1 MGSVYPT
8 RPLGST
14 YVLVSH
20 AAEEALLQGALKGAR
35 RAREGVLILLPEG
48 YFLFPGE
55 KGRPVYGK
63 PPGLE
68 RALRYRGLLPD
79 HGLRLVVVRG
89 HETSRFAGE

>member
-1 MGSVYPT
+1 
-8 RPLGST
+8 
-14 YVLVSH
+14 VSQ
-20 AAEEALLQGALKGAR
+20 AAEEAFLQGAR

-68 RALRYRGLLPD
+68 RALRYRGLLLD
-79 HGLRLVVVRG
+79 HGLRLVVRG
-89 HETSRFAGE
+89 HETPRFAGE

>member
-1 MGSVYPT
+1 
-8 RPLGST
+8 
-14 YVLVSH
+14 VSQ
-20 AAEEALLQGALKGAR
+20 AAEEAFLQGTLKGAR
-35 RAREGVLILLPEG
+35 RAREGVLIPLPEG

-63 PPGLE
+63 PSGLE
-68 RALRYRGLLPD
+68 RALRYRGLLLG

>member
-8 RPLGST
+8 RPLGEHLRPREPSRRGS
-14 YVLVSH
+14 LP
-20 AAEEALLQGALKGAR
+20 ARGPQGAR

-48 YFLFPGE
+48 YFLGE

-68 RALRYRGLLPD
+68 RALRYRGLLLG

-89 HETSRFAGE
+89 HKTPRFAGE

>member
-8 RPLGST
+8 RPLGEHLRPREPSRRGS
-14 YVLVSH
+14 LRAGGP
-20 AAEEALLQGALKGAR
+20 AAPGKGSSSSFPKA
-35 RAREGVLILLPEG
+35 

-55 KGRPVYGK
+55 KGRPVCGK

-68 RALRYRGLLPD
+68 RALRHRGLLLG

-89 HETSRFAGE
+89 HETPRFAGE

>member
-1 MGSVYPT
+1 
-8 RPLGST
+8 
-14 YVLVSH
+14 VSQ

-35 RAREGVLILLPEG
+35 RAREGVLI
-48 YFLFPGE
+48 LFPGE

-68 RALRYRGLLPD
+68 RALRYRGLLLG

-89 HETSRFAGE
+89 HETPRFAGE

>member
-14 YVLVSH
+14 YVLVGQ
-20 AAEEALLQGALKGAR
+20 ATEEALLQGALKGAR

-55 KGRPVYGK
+55 KGRPVYSK

-68 RALRYRGLLPD
+68 RALLLD
-79 HGLRLVVVRG
+79 HGLRLAVVRG
-89 HETSRFAGE
+89 HETPRFAGE